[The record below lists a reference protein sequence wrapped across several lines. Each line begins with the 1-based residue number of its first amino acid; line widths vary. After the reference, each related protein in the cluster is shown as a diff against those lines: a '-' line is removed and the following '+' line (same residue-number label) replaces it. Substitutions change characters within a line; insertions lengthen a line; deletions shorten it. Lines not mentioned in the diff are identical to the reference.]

1 MNSDYKLLITSY
13 FLISKAWESI
23 VWVILGKKT
32 LFPGRFYIV
41 IIINQKIDR
50 FGRWLGSLQAIF

>member
-41 IIINQKIDR
+41 IIINQ
-50 FGRWLGSLQAIF
+50 